1 MILYKQS
8 EDIRNKLNLLK
19 GQDKS
24 IGFVPTMGALH
35 EGHLSLIKQS
45 IAEKNITVVS
55 IFVNPTQFNDKKDF
69 EKYPVTIEKDIE
81 LLERSGTDILF
92 LPSVHEMYPNG
103 LQALSTYDL
112 SQIEHVLEGHYR
124 PGHFQGVCNIMHRL
138 LQTITP
144 GNLYMGQK
152 DYQQC
157 MIIQKLI
164 NDFKLPVKLNIV
176 PTQREESGLA
186 MSSRNMRLSDN
197 AKRKAAAIYNTHL
210 FIKNNL
216 LKLSSPQLI
225 DKAYIFLNNAGFE
238 KIDYIEICD
247 AVSLKPAKEYK
258 EEQKLV
264 VLTAA
269 FIEGVRLIDNMLL
282 N

>member
-8 EDIRNKLNLLK
+8 EDIRNKLTQLK
-19 GQDKS
+19 SQDKS

-81 LLERSGTDILF
+81 LLERSGADILF

-112 SQIEHVLEGHYR
+112 SQIEHVLEGYYR

-186 MSSRNMRLSDN
+186 MSSRNMRLSG
-197 AKRKAAAIYNTHL
+197 ASKQKAAAIYNTHL

-269 FIEGVRLIDNMLL
+269 FIDGVRLIDNMLL

>member
-8 EDIRNKLNLLK
+8 EDIRNKLNQLK
-19 GQDKS
+19 GQEKS

-81 LLERSGTDILF
+81 LLERSGADILF

-112 SQIEHVLEGHYR
+112 SQIEHVLEGYYR
-124 PGHFQGVCNIMHRL
+124 PRHFQGVCNIMHRL

-186 MSSRNMRLSDN
+186 MSSRNMRLSGA

-216 LKLSSPQLI
+216 LKLSFPQLI
-225 DKAYIFLNNAGFE
+225 EKAYVFLNNAGFE

-269 FIEGVRLIDNMLL
+269 FIDGVRLIDNMLL

>member
-8 EDIRNKLNLLK
+8 EDIRNKLNQLK
-19 GQDKS
+19 GQEKS

-81 LLERSGTDILF
+81 LLERSGADILF

-112 SQIEHVLEGHYR
+112 SQIEHVLEGYYR

-216 LKLSSPQLI
+216 LKLSFPQLI
-225 DKAYIFLNNAGFE
+225 EKAYIFLNNAGFE

-269 FIEGVRLIDNMLL
+269 FIDGVRLIDNMLL

>member
-1 MILYKQS
+1 MILYKKS
-8 EDIRNKLNLLK
+8 EDIRNKLNQLK

-112 SQIEHVLEGHYR
+112 SQIEHVLEGYYR

-216 LKLSSPQLI
+216 LKLSFPQLI
-225 DKAYIFLNNAGFE
+225 EKAYVFLNNAGFE

-269 FIEGVRLIDNMLL
+269 FIDGVRLIDNMLL

>member
-1 MILYKQS
+1 MILYKKS
-8 EDIRNKLNLLK
+8 EDIRNKLNQLK

-81 LLERSGTDILF
+81 LLERSGADILF

-112 SQIEHVLEGHYR
+112 SQIEHVLEGYYR

-186 MSSRNMRLSDN
+186 MSSRNMRLSGA
-197 AKRKAAAIYNTHL
+197 AKRKAAVSTTS
-210 FIKNNL
+210 FC
-216 LKLSSPQLI
+216 SSL
-225 DKAYIFLNNAGFE
+225 YSLAGF
-238 KIDYIEICD
+238 
-247 AVSLKPAKEYK
+247 KE
-258 EEQKLV
+258 
-264 VLTAA
+264 TASH
-269 FIEGVRLIDNMLL
+269 ISI
-282 N
+282 

>member
-8 EDIRNKLNLLK
+8 SDIRNELSQLRSQN
-19 GQDKS
+19 KS

-45 IAEKNITVVS
+45 MAETDITVVS

-69 EKYPVTIEKDIE
+69 EKYPVAIENDIE
-81 LLERSGTDILF
+81 LLEKSGTSILF
-92 LPSVHEMYPNG
+92 LPSVQEMYPNG
-103 LQALSTYDL
+103 LQAIATYDL
-112 SQIEHVLEGHYR
+112 SQIENVLEGYYR
-124 PGHFQGVCNIMHRL
+124 SGHFQGVCNIMHRL
-138 LQTITP
+138 LQTINP

-157 MIIQKLI
+157 MVIQKLI
-164 NDFKLPVKLNIV
+164 NDLKLPVKLNIV

-186 MSSRNMRLSDN
+186 MSSRNMRLSGD
-197 AKRKAAAIYNTHL
+197 AKQKAAAIYNAHL

-216 LKLSSPQLI
+216 LKLPFLQLI
-225 DKAYIFLNNAGFE
+225 EEARGFLTDSGFE

-247 AVSLKPAKEYK
+247 AVSLAPVREYK
-258 EEQKLV
+258 ADQKFV

-269 FIEGVRLIDNMLL
+269 FLEGVRLIDNLLL

>member
-1 MILYKQS
+1 MILYKHS
-8 EDIRNKLNLLK
+8 EDIRDKLNQLK
-19 GQDKS
+19 GQNKS

-45 IAEKNITVVS
+45 IAEKNFPVVS

-103 LQALSTYDL
+103 LQALFTYDL
-112 SQIEHVLEGHYR
+112 SQIEHVLEGYYR

-138 LQTITP
+138 LQIIIP
-144 GNLYMGQK
+144 DNLYMGQK

-157 MIIQKLI
+157 IIIQKLI
-164 NDFKLPVKLNIV
+164 NDFKLPVKLNII

-186 MSSRNMRLSDN
+186 MSSRNMRLSGA
-197 AKRKAAAIYNTHL
+197 AKQKAAAINNAHL

-216 LKLSSPQLI
+216 LKLSLPQLVERA
-225 DKAYIFLNNAGFE
+225 DAFLNDAGFE

-247 AVSLKPAKEYK
+247 AFSLEAAKEYK
-258 EEQKLV
+258 KDQKLV